1 MKVLINYASD
11 SYRRYQRYN
20 SKTGLSRGGFDKVI
34 EYSPGDIDLQYYN
47 NNKTIFDEKRG
58 AGLWLWKP
66 YIILKTLGSMADG
79 DYLFYAD
86 SGSYFIRPVDHLI
99 SCLETDNNEIM
110 TFDTPLLNIQ
120 FAKSGFIDSLGP
132 GLENWLY
139 STQVMAGF
147 ILVKNTENTRRL
159 MAEFLA
165 LCEREELISYPVNEP
180 QHKHFIAHRE
190 DQTILS
196 YLIWKNNLKTYR
208 DPTQYGNMPLEQVKY
223 GIDKIGLS
231 YVCFKKY
238 MNSTYPDILILYRK
252 KKLYNFIPRIKFQF
266 ILLVKQMLLK
276 KLVPV

>member
-1 MKVLINYASD
+1 MKVLINYANS
-11 SYRRYQRYN
+11 SYRQYQEYN
-20 SKTGLSRGGFDKVI
+20 SKTGLSKGGFDKVI
-34 EYSPGDIDLQYYN
+34 EYSPKDIDPQYYSS
-47 NNKTIFDEKRG
+47 NKSILDIERG

-66 YIILKTLGSMADG
+66 YIILKTLGSMAEG

-86 SGSYFIRPVDHLI
+86 SGSYFVRPVDHLI
-99 SCLETDNNEIM
+99 SCLENDKKEIM

-120 FAKSGFIDSLGP
+120 FAKAEFVELLGP

-147 ILVKNTENTRRL
+147 ILLKNTENTRKL
-159 MAEFLA
+159 MAEFLS
-165 LCEREELISYPVNEP
+165 LCERKELISYPQDEP
-180 QHKHFIAHRE
+180 QHKHFVAHRE

-196 YLIWKNNLKTYR
+196 YLVWKNGVKPYR

-238 MNSTYPDILILYRK
+238 GNSNYPNILILYRK
-252 KKLYNFIPRIKFQF
+252 KKLYNLFPRIKFQF
-266 ILLVKQMLLK
+266 TLLVKQILLK
-276 KLVPV
+276 KLMPV